1 MPAGRC
7 CCYTASMAFV
17 LRAKRF
23 DLSTGGQ
30 PFVVVL
36 RNEDC
41 QNFGIRAGDRL
52 LLQADGKKVVVQ
64 ADLTHKR
71 VRPGEIGLFREVWR
85 ENKIAVGQPV
95 TIEPLARPVSIE
107 ALKKLLLGKR
117 LSEAEIFAII
127 RDIVDNKFG
136 TTELTY
142 FNASSFIREYSN
154 DELYFLVKAI
164 AQTGE
169 QIRFGT
175 KIVAD
180 KHSVGGVAGNR
191 TTMIVVPILA
201 SLGVTIPKTSSR
213 AITSPSGTAD
223 TMEVLAGVTFP
234 VKRIKEI
241 VRKNN
246 ACLVWGGG
254 LALAPADDRIIKV
267 SRPLSL
273 EPYSKMIVSIM
284 AKKVAMGVTHLVID
298 MPYGKYTKIPDLAA
312 AKRLAAKFRYLGRR
326 FKIKTKVAMIEAK
339 QPIGEG
345 VGPALEARDVL
356 RVLQQKD
363 FRPRDLEDKSVR
375 LAGMLIELI
384 GMAKKGVGAS
394 IARDQLIAGKAWKSM
409 QGIMASQGGNPNLDS
424 EDVTLGAKRLR
435 VVAKRDGVI
444 TTVNNRAIDEL
455 ARSLGAPDDK
465 QGGLHLRRRLGD
477 RVIEGQ
483 ILYTCYA
490 RTASRLKLAEGVLNH
505 VHVYTIGKR

>member
-1 MPAGRC
+1 
-7 CCYTASMAFV
+7 MAFV

-30 PFVVVL
+30 PYVVVL
-36 RNEDC
+36 RNEDGA
-41 QNFGIRAGDRL
+41 NFGIRAGDRL

-64 ADLTHKR
+64 ADLTRKR

-85 ENKIAVGQPV
+85 EHRIGVGQPV
-95 TIEPLARPVSIE
+95 TVSPLARPESIE
-107 ALKKLLLGKR
+107 ALKKKLLGKR
-117 LSEAEIFAII
+117 LSEAEFFAIV
-127 RDIVDNKFG
+127 RDIVSNKFG

-142 FNASSFIREYSN
+142 FAASSFVHEYSN
-154 DELYFLVKAI
+154 DELYYLTKAI

-169 QIRFGT
+169 QLRFGS
-175 KIVAD
+175 KVVAD

-223 TMEVLAGVTFP
+223 TMEVLANVTFP

-246 ACLVWGGG
+246 ACMVWGGG

-298 MPYGKYTKIPDLAA
+298 MPYGKYTKIPDLAS

-339 QPIGEG
+339 QPIGQG

-363 FRPRDLEDKSVR
+363 YRPRDLEDKSVR

-384 GMAKKGVGAS
+384 GMAGKGIGAS
-394 IARDQLIAGKAWKSM
+394 IARDQLLSGKAWKSM
-409 QGIMASQGGNPNLDS
+409 QGIIRSQGGKPNLDS
-424 EDVTLGAKRLR
+424 EDVTLGSKRMR
-435 VVAKRDGVI
+435 VVARHPGRV
-444 TTVNNRAIDEL
+444 TAVNNRAVDEL

-465 QGGLHLRRRLGD
+465 LGGIHLRKRIGD
-477 RVIEGQ
+477 RVIAGE

-490 RTASRLKLAEGVLNH
+490 RTQSRVQLAEAALKH
-505 VHVYTIGKR
+505 LHVYTIAKR

>member
-1 MPAGRC
+1 
-7 CCYTASMAFV
+7 MAFV

-30 PFVVVL
+30 PYVVVL
-36 RNEDC
+36 RNEDGA
-41 QNFGIRAGDRL
+41 NFGIHAGDRL
-52 LLQADGKKVVVQ
+52 LLQAGGKKVIVQ
-64 ADLTHKR
+64 ADLTHRR

-85 ENKIAVGQPV
+85 ESGIGPHQPV
-95 TIEPLARPVSIE
+95 TVEPLARPDSIE
-107 ALKKLLLGKR
+107 ALKKKLLGKH

-127 RDIVDNKFG
+127 RDIVANKFG

-142 FNASSFIREYSN
+142 FAASSFVHEYTN
-154 DELYFLVKAI
+154 DELYYLTKAI

-169 QIRFGT
+169 QLRFGS

-180 KHSVGGVAGNR
+180 KHSVGGIAGNR
-191 TTMIVVPILA
+191 TTMIVVPIMA

-223 TMEVLAGVTFP
+223 TMEVLANVTFP
-234 VKRIKEI
+234 VAKIRAI
-241 VRKNN
+241 VKKNH
-246 ACLVWGGG
+246 ACMVWGGG

-298 MPYGKYTKIPDLAA
+298 MPYGKYTKIPDLGTAQ
-312 AKRLAAKFRYLGRR
+312 RLAAKFRYLGRR
-326 FKIKTKVAMIEAK
+326 FKMKVKVAMIEAK
-339 QPIGEG
+339 QPIGQG
-345 VGPALEARDVL
+345 IGPALEARDVL
-356 RVLQQKD
+356 RVMQQKEY
-363 FRPRDLEDKSVR
+363 RPKDLEEKAVK

-384 GMAKKGVGAS
+384 GMAKQGVGAS
-394 IARDQLIAGKAWKSM
+394 IARDQLISGKAWRSM
-409 QGIMASQGGNPNLDS
+409 QGIIRSQGGNPNLDS

-435 VVAKRDGVI
+435 VVAKHGGSI
-444 TTVNNRAIDEL
+444 SSVNNRSIDEL

-465 QGGLHLRRRLGD
+465 QGGLHLRKRLGD
-477 RVIEGQ
+477 HVMKGE

-490 RTASRLKLAEGVLNH
+490 RTTSRLKLAESVLNR
-505 VHVYTIGKR
+505 VQVYTVSRR